1 MRCQARRTYASWA
14 PYRYTHD
21 EDCNVENSHS
31 GEPQSARAK
40 TSDDLSKKILGSIQ
54 GKFTGEETAH
64 WISHVDQEPVAAV
77 INTHSEPVRLSSV
90 AFLDKL
96 FDDFQRYAFE
106 LSKAEATEGR
116 EVICNR
122 PVAPPTA
129 LAQHTESHVIF
140 QGTLVSEPWALVM
153 QAQARKIVAYV
164 VPTENLSTFAGRES
178 FFSSY
183 IDIDES
189 MEDGATVWK
198 VDGQTILDSMLSYL
212 SKKLFGLL
220 LRVAGGVALPA
231 ERFSMDA
238 NSREALNLSDR
249 LAQNRRALLGSYENY
264 AAGVDYEVNQL
275 SIIAMKGIQV
285 LDKDHSRELM
295 LRTNHLK
302 MWREKLLAM
311 GEELQQILAE

>member
-1 MRCQARRTYASWA
+1 M
-14 PYRYTHD
+14 
-21 EDCNVENSHS
+21 ENSHS
-31 GEPQSARAK
+31 GEPPSVRAK

-64 WISHVDQEPVAAV
+64 WISNVDKEPVAAV
-77 INTHSEPVRLSSV
+77 ANTHSEPVRLTSV

-106 LSKAEATEGR
+106 LSKAETAENR

-129 LAQHTESHVIF
+129 LTQHTDSHVIF

-153 QAQARKIVAYV
+153 QAQTRKIIAYIV
-164 VPTENLSTFAGRES
+164 LTENLSTFAGRES

-183 IDIDES
+183 IEIDELI
-189 MEDGATVWK
+189 EDGATVWK

-212 SKKLFGLL
+212 SKKLFGML
-220 LRVAGGVALPA
+220 LRVASGTALAA

-249 LAQNRRALLGSYENY
+249 LAQNRRSLLGAYENY
-264 AAGVDYEVNQL
+264 TASVDYEVNQL
-275 SIIAMKGIQV
+275 SAIAMKGIQV

-311 GEELQQILAE
+311 GEELQQIMAE